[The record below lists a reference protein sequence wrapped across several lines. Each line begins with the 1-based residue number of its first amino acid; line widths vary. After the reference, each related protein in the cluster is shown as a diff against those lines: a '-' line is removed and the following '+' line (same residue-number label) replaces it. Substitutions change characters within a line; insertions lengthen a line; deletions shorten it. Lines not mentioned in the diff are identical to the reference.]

1 VTGSGTPVAERTDSP
16 GLLPGAIVL
25 WKRELLHFLRQRARL
40 VGFIGSPVIFWL
52 VIGSGFNR
60 SFSYIG
66 ARPDISY
73 LEFYFPGT
81 IVLTMLF
88 TAIFASIS
96 IIEDRHSGFLQG
108 VLVAPV
114 PRLSIAS
121 GKIMGGAS
129 LALIQALL
137 LLLLVPVLG
146 IGLSVESVLM
156 SLLSLV
162 IVAVGLAGLGFLI
175 AWRMDSTQGF
185 HAVMNL
191 VLIPL
196 WLLSGALFPVHG
208 AASWMEKI
216 MLCNPLY
223 YGMSAFRQALYLG
236 SVPEPQ
242 EILSL
247 PANLIIFSLFSITM
261 VVLSAWSARTRR
273 TVIQTAG
280 G

>member
-1 VTGSGTPVAERTDSP
+1 MNPADSSTRVETT
-16 GLLPGAIVL
+16 PGAGRSGLIPGALVL

-40 VGFIGSPVIFWL
+40 VGFIGSPVIFWI

-60 SFSYIG
+60 TFSYFG
-66 ARPDISY
+66 ERPDISY

-88 TAIFASIS
+88 TAIFSSIS

-121 GKIMGGAS
+121 GKILGGAS
-129 LALIQALL
+129 LALIQAFL

-146 IGLSVESVLM
+146 IRLTLDSVVM
-156 SLLSLV
+156 SLLSLTV
-162 IVAVGLAGLGFLI
+162 MAVGLAGLGFLI

-191 VLIPL
+191 LLIPL

-208 AASWMEKI
+208 AAAWMEKL
-216 MLCNPLY
+216 MLLNPLY

-236 SVPEPQ
+236 SASDPQ

-247 PANLIIFSLFSITM
+247 PLNFLIFSIFSIVM
-261 VVLSAWSARTRR
+261 LFLSARSAKTRR
-273 TVIQTAG
+273 I
-280 G
+280 

>member
-1 VTGSGTPVAERTDSP
+1 MSP
-16 GLLPGAIVL
+16 GATTSSPVGGRATGRPGLIPGAAVL

-40 VGFIGSPVIFWL
+40 IGFIGSPVIFWL

-121 GKIMGGAS
+121 GKILGGAS
-129 LALIQALL
+129 LALIQAVLL
-137 LLLLVPVLG
+137 MVLVPVLG
-146 IGLSVESVLM
+146 IDMTVESIVI
-156 SLLSLV
+156 SLLSLTV
-162 IVAVGLAGLGFLI
+162 LAVGLAGLGFVI

-196 WLLSGALFPVHG
+196 WLLSGALFPLHG
-208 AASWMEKI
+208 AAGWMEKI

-223 YGMSAFRQALYLG
+223 YGMSSFRQSLYLG
-236 SVPEPQ
+236 TVPEPQ
-242 EILSL
+242 EFLSL
-247 PANLIIFSLFSITM
+247 PWNFLIFSIFSVIM
-261 VVLSAWSARTRR
+261 LSLSAWSAKTRR
-273 TVIQTAG
+273 I
-280 G
+280 

>member
-1 VTGSGTPVAERTDSP
+1 MNAAV
-16 GLLPGAIVL
+16 IVL
-25 WKRELLHFLRQRARL
+25 LRRELTHFLRQRARL
-40 VGFIGSPVIFWL
+40 IGFIGSPVIFWI

-81 IVLTMLF
+81 VVLTMLF

-114 PRLSIAS
+114 PRLSIAL
-121 GKIMGGAS
+121 GKILGGAS

-146 IGLSVESVLM
+146 IGLSVESVFA
-156 SLLSLV
+156 SLLTLAV
-162 IVAVGLAGLGFLI
+162 VAVGLAGLGFLI

-191 VLIPL
+191 LLIPL

-208 AASWMEKI
+208 AASWMEKV

-223 YGMSAFRQALYLG
+223 YGM
-236 SVPEPQ
+236 
-242 EILSL
+242 
-247 PANLIIFSLFSITM
+247 
-261 VVLSAWSARTRR
+261 
-273 TVIQTAG
+273 
-280 G
+280 

>member
-1 VTGSGTPVAERTDSP
+1 MSRGPSHGLEKERPSG
-16 GLLPGAIVL
+16 LIPGAVVL

-40 VGFIGSPVIFWL
+40 IGFIGSPVIFWIVL
-52 VIGSGFNR
+52 GSGFNR

-81 IVLTMLF
+81 VVLTMLF
-88 TAIFASIS
+88 TAIFSSIS

-121 GKIMGGAS
+121 GKILGGAS
-129 LALIQALL
+129 LALIQAVLL
-137 LLLLVPVLG
+137 LLIVPVLG
-146 IGLSVESVLM
+146 IGLSVASVTL
-156 SLLSLV
+156 SLLSL
-162 IVAVGLAGLGFLI
+162 IILAIGLAGLGFLI

-208 AASWMEKI
+208 AAAWIEMV

-223 YGMSAFRQALYLG
+223 YGMSAFRQSLYFG

-247 PANLIIFSLFSITM
+247 PWNFVIISIFSVIMIF
-261 VVLSAWSARTRR
+261 LSAWSAKTRR
-273 TVIQTAG
+273 T
-280 G
+280 

>member
-1 VTGSGTPVAERTDSP
+1 MNPSAAPPPSSSASARSTFVR
-16 GLLPGAIVL
+16 GAAVL
-25 WKRELLHFLRQRARL
+25 MKRELLHFLRQRARL
-40 VGFIGSPVIFWL
+40 VGFIGSPVIFWI

-81 IVLTMLF
+81 VVLTMLF

-114 PRLSIAS
+114 PRLSIAL
-121 GKIMGGAS
+121 GKILGGAT
-129 LALIQALL
+129 LALIQAVLL
-137 LLLLVPVLG
+137 LFLVPVLG
-146 IGLSVESVLM
+146 IGLDAESVLV
-156 SLLSLV
+156 SLLTLV
-162 IVAVGLAGLGFLI
+162 ILAVGLAGLGFLI

-216 MLCNPLY
+216 MICNPLY
-223 YGMSAFRQALYLG
+223 YGMASFRQALYLA

-242 EILSL
+242 EILPL
-247 PANLIIFSLFSITM
+247 PLNLMVFSVFSLVM
-261 VVLSAWSARTRR
+261 LLLSAWSAKTRK
-273 TVIQTAG
+273 I
-280 G
+280 

>member
-1 VTGSGTPVAERTDSP
+1 MNAGARPPAPEGGRPTVRSGFI
-16 GLLPGAIVL
+16 PGAAVL
-25 WKRELLHFLRQRARL
+25 WKRELLHFLRQRSRL

-114 PRLSIAS
+114 PRISIAS
-121 GKIMGGAS
+121 GKIMGGAT
-129 LALIQALL
+129 LALIQAVLL
-137 LLLLVPVLG
+137 LFLVPVLG
-146 IGLSVESVLM
+146 IDMTAESIVAT
-156 SLLSLV
+156 LLSLTV
-162 IVAVGLAGLGFLI
+162 LAVGLAGLGFVI

-208 AASWMEKI
+208 AAGWMEKI

-223 YGMSAFRQALYLG
+223 YGMSAFRQSLYLG
-236 SVPEPQ
+236 TVPEPQ
-242 EILSL
+242 EFLSL
-247 PANLIIFSLFSITM
+247 PWNFLIFSIFSVIM
-261 VVLSAWSARTRR
+261 LSLSAWSAKTRR
-273 TVIQTAG
+273 I
-280 G
+280 

>member
-1 VTGSGTPVAERTDSP
+1 MNPGRISPDPTAGTSG
-16 GLLPGAIVL
+16 LIPGAAVL
-25 WKRELLHFLRQRARL
+25 WKREMLHFLRQRARL
-40 VGFIGSPVIFWL
+40 VGFIGSPVIFWI

-60 SFSYIG
+60 SFSYTG

-114 PRLSIAS
+114 PRLSISS
-121 GKIMGGAS
+121 GKILGAAS
-129 LALIQALL
+129 LALMQALL

-146 IGLSVESVLM
+146 IGLSPASVVL
-156 SLLSLV
+156 SVLSLV
-162 IVAVGLAGLGFLI
+162 ILAVGLAGLGFLI
-175 AWRMDSTQGF
+175 AWRMDTTQGF

-191 VLIPL
+191 LLIPL
-196 WLLSGALFPVHG
+196 WLLSGSLFPVHG
-208 AASWMEKI
+208 AASWIEKI

-223 YGMSAFRQALYLG
+223 YGMSTFRQALYLA

-242 EILSL
+242 EVL
-247 PANLIIFSLFSITM
+247 PLPLNFAIISIFSVVMLF
-261 VVLSAWSARTRR
+261 LSARSAKTRK
-273 TVIQTAG
+273 T
-280 G
+280 